1 MQHLVRVSLIGAAA
15 VCAASSSA
23 PAAAAAASDAA
34 CTVGPSNWTSVGS
47 GVVVSVS
54 AESADGSFL
63 ASAAGA
69 WQNAP
74 GRHYANGSLWLGVD
88 GGAGIVGRI
97 DARCARIA
105 WADGVGSAWTRPAPA
120 RAFNAT
126 LRNDVPRRDDT
137 GAIMRVQDGCLQKFD
152 GTFYLYGARYQC
164 CAVEEQ
170 PACYSP
176 CGWRN
181 ATYAVYSS
189 PDLETWHLESDN
201 LLPIA
206 TDPDSPHSNL
216 VTAYFEP
223 CVLYS
228 KAADHFVLWFLTEN
242 TKAVAVSDS
251 PTGPFESVSWNTGLA
266 SGEGLVAQRSVT
278 RQTRCDGSAVSLQPT
293 FSCHALPPSPS
304 PRLGLVF
311 LAGPR

>member
-1 MQHLVRVSLIGAAA
+1 MLPLLALLLASTCAAAPSLPRVSPP
-15 VCAASSSA
+15 CA
-23 PAAAAAASDAA
+23 
-34 CTVGPSNWTSVGS
+34 VGPSVWTSVGS
-47 GVVVSVS
+47 LVPVSVT
-54 AESADGSFL
+54 AEAADGSFL

-69 WQNAP
+69 WQDAP
-74 GRHYANGSLWLGVD
+74 GRHFPNGTLWLGVD
-88 GGAGIVGRI
+88 GAAGIRGVINAACSRI
-97 DARCARIA
+97 QWD
-105 WADGVGSAWTRPAPA
+105 DGVGSAWTRPAPSQP
-120 RAFNAT
+120 FNAT
-126 LRNDVPRRDDT
+126 LSNVAPRRDDT
-137 GAIMRVQDGCLQKFD
+137 GAILRVQDGCLQKFGD
-152 GTFYLYGARYQC
+152 TFYLYGARYQC
-164 CAVEEQ
+164 CPVSEQ
-170 PACYSP
+170 PACYQR

-189 PDLETWHLESDN
+189 PDLQTWHLENDN
-201 LLPIA
+201 LLPVA
-206 TDPDSPHSNL
+206 TDPDSPHFNGN
-216 VTAYFEP
+216 TAYFEP